1 MKIWRSVNHGAFQ
14 IRRKVLNKVFTFYFQ
29 VALVVVEIVSKTAK
43 ASIELK
49 FLVHS
54 TTTFF
59 PSTKSEGII
68 GLPIVGLQIGGKCSF
83 FYILFFCLNF
93 LSETYPAGI
102 CLFKINNGN
111 TRILCQ
117 ICSKLT
123 KTLFIVNFE
132 QISHIVLVFPFLIL
146 NR

>member
-1 MKIWRSVNHGAFQ
+1 MKE
-14 IRRKVLNKVFTFYFQ
+14 VFTFYFQ

-59 PSTKSEGII
+59 PSAKNEGII
-68 GLPIVGLQIGGKCSF
+68 GLPIVGLQIGGKWYF
-83 FYILFFCLNF
+83 FIIIFFCLNF

-102 CLFKINNGN
+102 CLKSTMETQKYYVKFV
-111 TRILCQ
+111 Q
-117 ICSKLT
+117 S
-123 KTLFIVNFE
+123 
-132 QISHIVLVFPFLIL
+132 
-146 NR
+146 

>member
-1 MKIWRSVNHGAFQ
+1 MKIWRSVNHGAFK
-14 IRRKVLNKVFTFYFQ
+14 IRRKVLKEVFTFYFQ

-59 PSTKSEGII
+59 PSTKNEGII
-68 GLPIVGLQIGGKCSF
+68 GLPIVGLQIGGKWYCF
-83 FYILFFCLNF
+83 IIIFFCLNF

-102 CLFKINNGN
+102 CLKSTMETQKYYVKFV
-111 TRILCQ
+111 Q
-117 ICSKLT
+117 S
-123 KTLFIVNFE
+123 
-132 QISHIVLVFPFLIL
+132 
-146 NR
+146 